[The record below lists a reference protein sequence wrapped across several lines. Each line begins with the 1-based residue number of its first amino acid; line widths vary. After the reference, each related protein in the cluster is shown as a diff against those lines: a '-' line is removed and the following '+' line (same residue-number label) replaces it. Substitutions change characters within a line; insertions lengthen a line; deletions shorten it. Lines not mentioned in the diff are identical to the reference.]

1 MLFEL
6 QDCSKEQSCVV
17 CRVQIR
23 LNTCDCEKSDR
34 TIKQSQTVA
43 ITTLRSAANVL
54 TSTQ

>member
-6 QDCSKEQSCVV
+6 QDCSFEQSCVV